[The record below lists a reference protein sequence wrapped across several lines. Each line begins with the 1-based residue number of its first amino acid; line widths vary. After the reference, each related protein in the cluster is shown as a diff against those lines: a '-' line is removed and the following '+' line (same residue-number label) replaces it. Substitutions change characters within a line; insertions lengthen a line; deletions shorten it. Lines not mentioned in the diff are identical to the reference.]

1 MPTSDVTMRD
11 VYSARQRIVSIAR
24 RTPLVRSPLLAE
36 RVGSSVYL
44 KLECL
49 QETGS
54 FKIRGAAN
62 KMLSLTEDE
71 KARGVI
77 AVSTGN
83 HGRAVSYVARQ
94 LGIKAVI
101 CFSAQVPSN
110 KVDAI
115 RRLGAEVVVYGNS
128 YDEAEKHA
136 LRLQEERGLT
146 LIDPFDDPLVI
157 AGQGT
162 IGLELLEDLPEIDTV
177 VIPLSGGGLLSGIG
191 LALKSADAAIR
202 VIGVSMERG
211 PAMVLSLRAGEVV
224 EIVEEPTLADALA
237 GGLGLDNAYTFDMVQ
252 KYADDTVLVSEEE
265 IAGAMAFALES
276 HHLVVEGGGAV
287 GMAAILYDKVEWL
300 GQHVAVVVS
309 GGNVDVPRLLEIAR
323 NQCAQRGSH
332 GGKQPGGVS

>member
-1 MPTSDVTMRD
+1 MPTSNVTMRD
-11 VYSARQRIVSIAR
+11 VYSARQKIVYIAR
-24 RTPLVRSPLLAE
+24 RTPLVPSPLLAE

-62 KMLSLTEDE
+62 KILSLTEDE
-71 KARGVI
+71 KERGVI

-83 HGRAVSYVARQ
+83 HGRAVSFVARQ
-94 LGIKAVI
+94 LGIKAKI
-101 CFSAQVPSN
+101 CISAQVPSN

-128 YDEAEKHA
+128 YDEAEMHA

-202 VIGVSMERG
+202 VIGVSMQRG

-224 EIVEEPTLADALA
+224 EIVEEPTLADALV

-252 KYADDTVLVSEEE
+252 EYADDTVLVSEEE
-265 IAGAMAFALES
+265 IAGAMTFALES

-309 GGNVDVPRLLEIAR
+309 GGNVDVPRLLEIAGK
-323 NQCAQRGSH
+323 QCARSGSH
-332 GGKQPGGVS
+332 GAKQPGGVS